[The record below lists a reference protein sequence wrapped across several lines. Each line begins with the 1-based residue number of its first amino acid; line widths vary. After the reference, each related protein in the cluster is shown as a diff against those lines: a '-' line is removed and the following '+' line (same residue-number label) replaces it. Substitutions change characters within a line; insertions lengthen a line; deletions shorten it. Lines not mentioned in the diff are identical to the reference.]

1 MQNDISQAVL
11 DRIQEQGIEPR
22 SAWLFQAHRVILWV
36 GGVVCMIGGG
46 IAFASLLYLTQ
57 EQEWVLAWEVG
68 MFWRALPVVWLA
80 GFFAFLFLGIRDV
93 QGAPKGYKYESWLV
107 ATAVF
112 VGSVGIGGVVYA
124 AGYEHVPDR
133 WVRETVPVY
142 QELAP
147 SPEAVWHQPDQGRYA
162 GMLIATSTEEV
173 TLEGIDGE
181 RYVLQMA
188 STSLD
193 RVPGTPRFMD
203 VGSRIKLRGSARLM
217 DDTSQVT
224 SSVQLLE
231 ARPWFKREALQERD
245 DRPERRRERIER
257 RDERFRFRERLRER
271 KEEMEVR

>member
-1 MQNDISQAVL
+1 
-11 DRIQEQGIEPR
+11 
-22 SAWLFQAHRVILWV
+22 
-36 GGVVCMIGGG
+36 
-46 IAFASLLYLTQ
+46 
-57 EQEWVLAWEVG
+57 
-68 MFWRALPVVWLA
+68 
-80 GFFAFLFLGIRDV
+80 
-93 QGAPKGYKYESWLV
+93 
-107 ATAVF
+107 
-112 VGSVGIGGVVYA
+112 
-124 AGYEHVPDR
+124 
-133 WVRETVPVY
+133 
-142 QELAP
+142 
-147 SPEAVWHQPDQGRYA
+147 
-162 GMLIATSTEEV
+162 MLITTSTEEV

-257 RDERFRFRERLRER
+257 RDERFRLRERLREQ